1 MARSSSDGLIA
12 VAVVIAL
19 VVMALKYIAIAA
31 GIGLA
36 LFGLFH
42 LFKWLYIGWVNE
54 SKADPLFTQ
63 VAKEIAKKKSFNEK
77 DFQQRYSLSDDRI
90 HFIESQLNYAGVL
103 SGNGVLVENQWE
115 LRSFFRSI
123 NTAEDFFINA
133 IDEQVSRIQDAI
145 DKQIKRESNE
155 LTISLLTTLSKNIR
169 GEMMIDYLS
178 LKQKASST
186 FASQE
191 EIEALSEQI
200 NEYSKSLE
208 SLSIIENNETMAA
221 FESFCSMLDSLKSV
235 KIWSSKHNELSI
247 QKCPFNHVQINE
259 IALSV
264 PYIDNKEWGYYLY
277 PSFVIVASQKDR
289 VVRSLRICNYSDIE
303 VNTRSFTESKS
314 AWFKSDDAEKA
325 YTTWLHT
332 CKDGSPDLRYSY
344 NPSTT
349 YYHFYAAN
357 LSRLNI
363 EIVSGS
369 KSAIDYIEKA
379 FFIARKNNVLTR
391 QVTIPGSDFVYLGE
405 HEWKDVNPTGIK
417 LEDSTIFPAWPQMEI
432 NSRTAINLANTAIQ
446 DAYSAIRDAFL
457 NGKLYDLSDT
467 DKANYGFVLF
477 FDLISAYSFGNSDIQ
492 KLCKEL
498 DVLTISCGK
507 TEKHIKE
514 SLEKCFKYSS
524 KPQEDKDF
532 AAAYF
537 NLQLS

>member
-12 VAVVIAL
+12 IAVVIAL

-31 GIGLA
+31 GIGLG

-42 LFKWLYIGWVNE
+42 LFKWLFIGWVKE

-63 VAKEIAKKKSFNEK
+63 AAKEIAKKKSFNGKE
-77 DFQQRYSLSDDRI
+77 FQQKFSLSDDRI
-90 HFIESQLNYAGVL
+90 HFIESQLNYAGIL
-103 SGNGVLVENQWE
+103 SGNSVMVENQWE

-123 NTAEDFFINA
+123 NTAEDFFFTA
-133 IDEQVSRIQDAI
+133 IDEQVSRIQDSI
-145 DKQIKRESNE
+145 SKQIKRESNE
-155 LTISLLTTLSKNIR
+155 LTIALLSTLSNNLR
-169 GEMMIDYLS
+169 GELMIDYLS

-191 EIEALSEQI
+191 EMEAISEQI

-208 SLSIIENNETMAA
+208 QLNIVENDETMAA
-221 FESFCSMLDSLKSV
+221 FESFCSMLDSIHGIR
-235 KIWSSKHNELSI
+235 IWSSKHNELTI
-247 QKCPFNHVQINE
+247 QKSPFNHVQINE
-259 IALSV
+259 RTLSV
-264 PYIDNKEWGYYLY
+264 PYIDNKERGYYLY

-289 VVRSLRICNYSDIE
+289 FVHSLRVCNYGEIE
-303 VNTRSFTESKS
+303 VNTRSFTESKG
-314 AWFKSDDAEKA
+314 AWFKSEDAEKA

-332 CKDGSPDLRYSY
+332 CKDGTPDLRYSY

-357 LSRLNI
+357 LSRLQV
-363 EIVSGS
+363 EIISGNRS
-369 KSAIDYIEKA
+369 VIDYIEKA
-379 FFIARKNNVLTR
+379 FFIARKNNVSTR

-405 HEWKDVNPTGIK
+405 HEWKEVNPTGIK
-417 LEDSTIFPAWPQMEI
+417 LEDSTIFPVWPQMEI
-432 NSRTAINLANTAIQ
+432 NSRTAISTANAAIQ
-446 DAYSAIRDAFL
+446 EAYSAIRNAFL
-457 NGKLYDLSDT
+457 NGKLYDLSDV

-477 FDLISAYSFGNSDIQ
+477 FDLISAYSYGNSDIQ

-537 NLQLS
+537 NLQFS